1 MEERT
6 KNNSMK
12 KVLVAL
18 RASEVSMVAEVL
30 GDEFELVVCHSMNDA
45 VIRLDD
51 SIGLIAC
58 GVHFDSGRMFD
69 FLRHVK
75 NHPRY
80 NRVPFFILLGVGR
93 YSQPI
98 MHGIRSAAKLM
109 GAAGF
114 TDLSGLREKVGGDQA
129 HEQLRRVVRQVLSP
143 GPPAPA
149 DTTDNAGGGANN
161 S

>member
-1 MEERT
+1 MEEPT
-6 KNNSMK
+6 KNNLMK

-30 GDEFELVVCHSMNDA
+30 GEEFQLVVCHSMDDA
-45 VIRLDD
+45 IARLDEN
-51 SIGLIAC
+51 IGLIAC

-69 FLRHVK
+69 LLRYVK
-75 NHPRY
+75 DHPQY
-80 NRVPFFILLGVGR
+80 NKVPFFILLGVGR

-114 TDLSGLREKVGGDQA
+114 TDLSSLREKMGGDQA
-129 HEQLRRVVRQVLSP
+129 HEQLRSVVRQVLSP
-143 GPPAPA
+143 GPPVPA
-149 DTTDNAGGGANN
+149 NATSGADK

>member
-1 MEERT
+1 MEET
-6 KNNSMK
+6 EKSKPIK
-12 KVLVAL
+12 KVLVAV
-18 RASEVSMVAEVL
+18 RPSELPMVAEVL
-30 GDEFELVVCHSMNDA
+30 GSEFVLVVCHS
-45 VIRLDD
+45 LDD
-51 SIGLIAC
+51 AIAHLDASVGLIAC

-75 NHPRY
+75 ESAAFRN
-80 NRVPFFILLGVGR
+80 VPFYILLGVGR

-114 TDLSGLREKVGGDQA
+114 TDLSGLREKVGGEQA
-129 HEQLRRVVRQVLSP
+129 YEQLRSVVRQVLSLP
-143 GPPAPA
+143 YPSA
-149 DTTDNAGGGANN
+149 DKA

>member
-18 RASEVSMVAEVL
+18 RPSEVSMVAEVL
-30 GDEFELVVCHSMNDA
+30 GEEFALVVCHSMEDA
-45 VIRLDD
+45 VARMDE

-75 NHPRY
+75 DHPRY
-80 NRVPFFILLGVGR
+80 NKVPFFILLGVGR

-114 TDLSGLREKVGGDQA
+114 TDLSGLREKVGGEQA
-129 HEQLRRVVRQVLSP
+129 HEQLRRVIRQVLSP
-143 GPPAPA
+143 GPAIPA
-149 DTTDNAGGGANN
+149 DHVGKDANT